1 MKRTMLMLAL
11 VPGCLVGV
19 VQADQV
25 IETTGR
31 VDAVTVYRG
40 QAYVTRAVE
49 VPGPAG
55 LREVIVGDL
64 PEHVVPDSIYAE
76 SADGVEVRSV
86 RYRVRPVQ
94 EDVRQEVRELDA
106 QLRRVQDELEA
117 NQRHV
122 ALLDEHKAYLDALE
136 NFVALTANVELTKG
150 VLSAETLERL
160 TAFLFEQ
167 RRGLTDQRLELLRE
181 QRALNE
187 QHELLR
193 RQRNELTGTSARTV
207 REAVVFVNLVKP
219 GGGRLRLRYL
229 VNNATWS
236 PSYTIRAGQ
245 DRTKV
250 MVDYYASIQ
259 QRSGEEWL
267 DVRMTLSTAT
277 PSLAAKAPALTPLTV
292 ALASAPQRD
301 LKQVRRELRHRKGQ
315 VAKDRAQRNPAI
327 QAQGPQESQ
336 QQVVFEYGGEMQ
348 FDEVLNR
355 LAGELQVLDLVAQE
369 KTPRE
374 PERQD
379 GQESVSVSYPLAAR
393 TTLPSRSDRQL
404 IQIASLPV
412 KAEFYKLA
420 VPVLTDYVYEEA
432 SATNDSETV
441 LLAGPVSAYLGGQFV
456 GHGEIP
462 MVAVGETFEVGF
474 GIDPS
479 LRASRELVKKRES
492 VQGGNR
498 VVHFTYRLRLENFG
512 VAPAAVRLLDRI
524 PTAKPL
530 QAKIELVSTEPELSN
545 DAGYRR
551 SDRKKGILRWDVQVP
566 QQATGTQAFTL
577 EYQFDLEYD
586 KKMTITALP

>member
-1 MKRTMLMLAL
+1 MKQVSLILMS
-11 VPGCLVGV
+11 VGCLVAT
-19 VQADQV
+19 VQAG
-25 IETTGR
+25 ETVEATGR

-40 QAYVTRAVE
+40 QAYVTRVVE
-49 VPGPAG
+49 IPGPAG

-86 RYRVRPVQ
+86 RYRMRPVQ
-94 EDVRQEVRELDA
+94 EDVRQEVRELDE
-106 QLRRVQDELEA
+106 QLRHVQDELEA

-150 VLSAETLERL
+150 VLDAETLERL
-160 TAFLFEQ
+160 TAFLFER

-181 QRALNE
+181 QRSLHE
-187 QHELLR
+187 RQELLR
-193 RQRNELTGTSARTV
+193 RQRAELTGTSARTV
-207 REAVVFVNLVKP
+207 REAVVFVNLVNA

-236 PSYTIRAGQ
+236 PSYTIRADQ
-245 DRTKV
+245 DHTKV

-259 QRSGEEWL
+259 QRSGEDWP

-301 LKQVRRELRHRKGQ
+301 LKQARRELRHRKGQ
-315 VAKDRAQRNPAI
+315 AAKDRAQRNPAI
-327 QAQGPQESQ
+327 LRPGPQESQ
-336 QQVVFEYGGEMQ
+336 QQVEYEYGGEVQ

-355 LAGELQVLDLVAQE
+355 LAGELQVLDLVASE

-374 PERQD
+374 PEHQEA
-379 GQESVSVSYPLAAR
+379 QESVSVSYPLASR

-432 SATNDSETV
+432 TATNDSDIV

-462 MVAVGETFEVGF
+462 MVAVGETFKAGF

-479 LRASRELVKKRES
+479 LRTSRELVKKRES
-492 VQGGNR
+492 IQGGNR
-498 VVHFTYRLRLENFG
+498 VVHFTYGLRLENFG
-512 VAPAAVRLLDRI
+512 TTAATVRLLDRI

-530 QAKIELVSTEPELSN
+530 QAKIELVSPGPELSD
-545 DAGYRR
+545 DADYQR